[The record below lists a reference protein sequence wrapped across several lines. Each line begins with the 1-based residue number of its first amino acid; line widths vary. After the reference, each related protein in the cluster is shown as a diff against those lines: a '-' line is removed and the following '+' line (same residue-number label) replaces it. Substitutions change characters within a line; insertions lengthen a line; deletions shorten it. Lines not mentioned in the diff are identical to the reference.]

1 MVLFPDAPPAQPWE
15 LVLVDKIFAK
25 GGDGAQGIA
34 RFLQRHVRSSD
45 ATPSGAILR
54 ADFRRTVLEL
64 NVGCDESSFDT
75 VANAVRF
82 VGPRDGAGSDYG
94 PTEAVLSVRD
104 LASRLANIAQ
114 SGSGMS
120 AVYSS
125 VGENPMTGFA
135 TARVPFR
142 TRREARANAVGVN
155 QPDYYPPSRGSPNSP
170 RAPAASSDPN
180 NLLYD
185 NLAGGGDWVG
195 SPKRKS
201 VPRETQNNDFEFPG
215 SPAARS
221 SFDSPTR
228 RDSRSVGMGGFAN
241 LTIHVDG
248 DGDGDDFPVRD
259 DIPMSPNSPKG
270 MSPLRPVSGAGWSG
284 DAPVD
289 LMNSPDRDAMRV
301 KERLRAEDF
310 GKGSF
315 VEKSVTPLFEKPATH
330 FASDA
335 FPTLDTVEKVEEA
348 MRRALS
354 TRTSSQAA
362 AMRLVCGMHQEGGRL
377 PSKGALDFKQFEL
390 AMRRVN
396 VMPANANVTAAVFRK
411 HDVRGDGFL
420 DPKEFINYLMPG
432 DFEATSPSVYRANLV
447 GYTHPVD
454 KFQKQREHGGY
465 DDPSASGAVA
475 SAGNTRVRG
484 AQGPAMRQEG
494 ALFKRDQRMHV
505 MLPSDAGH
513 GVTAGD
519 SFYEH
524 GAFNAKPAHDLTAR
538 RCEAAMLDKLRGENG
553 GDATV
558 KQFVDVFKFF
568 DADGLGVVGVGAFVK
583 GLRRL
588 NVDPSLDTL
597 SALVAKH
604 ETHPGSGVVDYRD
617 MAKKVV
623 PPSAQETEFN
633 EKRDGA
639 RGERWGADGGD
650 VLWAGY
656 DRVRLEASLTK
667 LQEPSVFDRGK
678 AGDAGYVPMVGSLLE
693 LETLLKKV
701 RPRISQIPK
710 TVLTVVQSNYNCNRT
725 HYEILTLFWQNSKEN
740 ARANCEFGEKRAG
753 LVEIFRP
760 RRKRRFVAFRVRK
773 RHRAVQHRSSAGNR
787 RRDHGEV
794 RWQRRRA

>member
-1 MVLFPDAPPAQPWE
+1 
-15 LVLVDKIFAK
+15 
-25 GGDGAQGIA
+25 
-34 RFLQRHVRSSD
+34 
-45 ATPSGAILR
+45 
-54 ADFRRTVLEL
+54 
-64 NVGCDESSFDT
+64 
-75 VANAVRF
+75 
-82 VGPRDGAGSDYG
+82 
-94 PTEAVLSVRD
+94 
-104 LASRLANIAQ
+104 
-114 SGSGMS
+114 
-120 AVYSS
+120 
-125 VGENPMTGFA
+125 
-135 TARVPFR
+135 
-142 TRREARANAVGVN
+142 
-155 QPDYYPPSRGSPNSP
+155 
-170 RAPAASSDPN
+170 
-180 NLLYD
+180 
-185 NLAGGGDWVG
+185 
-195 SPKRKS
+195 
-201 VPRETQNNDFEFPG
+201 
-215 SPAARS
+215 
-221 SFDSPTR
+221 
-228 RDSRSVGMGGFAN
+228 
-241 LTIHVDG
+241 
-248 DGDGDDFPVRD
+248 
-259 DIPMSPNSPKG
+259 
-270 MSPLRPVSGAGWSG
+270 
-284 DAPVD
+284 
-289 LMNSPDRDAMRV
+289 
-301 KERLRAEDF
+301 
-310 GKGSF
+310 
-315 VEKSVTPLFEKPATH
+315 
-330 FASDA
+330 
-335 FPTLDTVEKVEEA
+335 
-348 MRRALS
+348 
-354 TRTSSQAA
+354 
-362 AMRLVCGMHQEGGRL
+362 
-377 PSKGALDFKQFEL
+377 
-390 AMRRVN
+390 
-396 VMPANANVTAAVFRK
+396 
-411 HDVRGDGFL
+411 
-420 DPKEFINYLMPG
+420 
-432 DFEATSPSVYRANLV
+432 
-447 GYTHPVD
+447 
-454 KFQKQREHGGY
+454 
-465 DDPSASGAVA
+465 
-475 SAGNTRVRG
+475 
-484 AQGPAMRQEG
+484 MRQEG

-538 RCEAAMLDKLRGENG
+538 RCKAAMLDKLRGENG

-633 EKRDGA
+633 EKRNGA

-710 TVLTVVQSNYNCNRT
+710 TVLTVVQSNYNCNHT

-760 RRKRRFVAFRVRK
+760 RRKRRFVAFRVRN